1 MNATPLFF
9 TEFYKIL
16 LKYVSYKKLEISAF
30 RGLSYFIH
38 FNKICTDKPGAP
50 SIKSHKA
57 LIFSILYGFFI
68 LTESQFLYFII
79 QSPC

>member
-30 RGLSYFIH
+30 RGLSYFIR

-57 LIFSILYGFFI
+57 LI
-68 LTESQFLYFII
+68 SQYFMAYFYFN
-79 QSPC
+79 